1 MPIEI
6 TMPRLSDTMQQGTVV
21 KWNVKEG
28 DTVKAGQVLADI
40 ETDKATM
47 ELESFDAGV
56 VAALVAKEGA
66 NVPVGSTIVALATK
80 GEDPAAIRAKFGGG
94 AKAEAAA
101 PAPAKEAKPEAKQAT
116 SGGERKAN
124 GRAPSAAAVAEPEP
138 APINGAPEH
147 GGGRIFASPLA
158 KKIADDLGVDLS
170 GIEGSGPSGRIVRAD
185 VEAAATR
192 KPSGGAAGGAKS
204 SQAGRTPVTTI
215 PGAPVFAGEGAGLEA
230 RSIAMSNM
238 RRTIA
243 RRLVESKTT
252 IPHYQVTVVV
262 NMDPL
267 MSLRHALND
276 QLGAQ
281 GVKLSVNDFLVRACA
296 LAMHQR
302 PMINSS
308 WDESGAEP
316 AIRLHDRVNIGVAIA
331 LPVDLEAKKYGGLV
345 VATIRDADRIG
356 LRSISQQTKAFSE
369 KARAKGLS
377 IEDQSDSTFTISNL
391 GMFGVEHF
399 TAIINPPN
407 TAILAVGGA
416 TKKPVVRQVDGKD
429 QIVIGHEMQMTMSSD
444 HRVIDGAMA
453 AEFLATVRDI
463 LERPASMLV

>member
-28 DTVKAGQVLADI
+28 DAVKAGQVLADI

-47 ELESFDAGV
+47 ELESFDSGS

-66 NVPVGSTIVALATK
+66 NVPVGSTIVVLAAK
-80 GEDPAAIRAKFGGG
+80 GEDPSEVKAKFGGAGAGVAAG
-94 AKAEAAA
+94 AKPEATTKQPAPSAPSAPKDGGNGRAAAA
-101 PAPAKEAKPEAKQAT
+101 PARPGSAPEPPPAT
-116 SGGERKAN
+116 SGR
-124 GRAPSAAAVAEPEP
+124 V
-138 APINGAPEH
+138 
-147 GGGRIFASPLA
+147 FASPLA

-170 GIEGSGPSGRIVRAD
+170 RVEGSGPSGRIVRAD
-185 VEAAATR
+185 VEAAASR
-192 KPSGGAAGGAKS
+192 AGGGAGGARAATS
-204 SQAGRTPVTTI
+204 GRAPITTI
-215 PGAPVFAGEGAGLEA
+215 PGAPVFAGEGGGLEA
-230 RSIAMSNM
+230 MSIPLSNM

-243 RRLVESKTT
+243 RRLVESKTS

-267 MSLRHALND
+267 MALRRTLND
-276 QLGAQ
+276 QLSAQ

-308 WDESGAEP
+308 WDESGEAP
-316 AIRLHDRVNIGVAIA
+316 GIRLHDRVNVGVAIA
-331 LPVDLEAKKYGGLV
+331 LPVDIAGGRYGGLV
-345 VATIRDADRIG
+345 VATIRDADRVG
-356 LRSISQQTKAFSE
+356 LRTISQQTKAYSE

-416 TKKPVVRQVDGKD
+416 MKKPVVRTVDGKD

-453 AEFLATVRDI
+453 AEFLATVREI
-463 LERPASMLV
+463 LENPATMLV